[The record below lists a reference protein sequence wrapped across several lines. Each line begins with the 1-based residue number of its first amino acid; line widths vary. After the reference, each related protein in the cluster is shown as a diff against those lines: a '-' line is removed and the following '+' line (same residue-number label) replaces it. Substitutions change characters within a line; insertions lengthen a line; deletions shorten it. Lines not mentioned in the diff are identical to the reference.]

1 MKFQYQGFDASGKP
15 VAGLTD
21 AGDANDAVEVLRR
34 QGLFVTDV
42 APAGKG
48 VPAGAGDAGAKPA
61 RSGRRRKL
69 GKGKKLRNLAMFTRQ
84 LSVLVTSGTPLVDAL
99 GALERQATEPA
110 WKDVVG
116 SVRARVEEG
125 ATLADAMGEHPD
137 VFDAICRSLIAAGES
152 GGSFDKMLDR
162 LALMTRK
169 QLHVRSAVIG
179 AMIYPCLLVVIA
191 VNVLATMLL
200 FVLPRFTGL
209 FQTLNVALPPTT
221 KMLVTASELLRA
233 YWWAVPV
240 VLVGGFFGGKF
251 WLATPSG
258 RKAFDAVALKL
269 PMTGHIVRSF
279 STARIMRVLG
289 VLLNGK
295 VPLLDALGLTR
306 QTVGNCYFVAL
317 VGRAEEAVTRGSTI
331 SSVFAESN
339 LVSPS
344 LVEAVRSG
352 EQSGQLG
359 PLLLN
364 LSDFLDEENEVVIKS
379 LTSIL
384 EPMIMIVLGVLVGF
398 VAISMFL
405 PLFDLTSMAQQQ

>member
-15 VAGLTD
+15 VTGSTE
-21 AGDANDAVEVLRR
+21 AGDANDAIEGLRR

-42 APAGKG
+42 TAAGKG
-48 VPAGAGDAGAKPA
+48 VAAEASAKPA
-61 RSGRRRKL
+61 RTGRRRKL

-99 GALERQATEPA
+99 GALERQAKETA
-110 WKDVVG
+110 WKEIVR

-125 ATLADAMGEHPD
+125 ATLAEAMGDYPD

-152 GGSFDKMLDR
+152 GGSFDEMLDR

-209 FQTLNVALPPTT
+209 FQTLNVPLPPTT
-221 KMLVTASELLRA
+221 KMLMTASELLRA
-233 YWWAVPV
+233 YWWALPA
-240 VLVGGFFGGKF
+240 VLGGGFFGGKF
-251 WLATPSG
+251 WLATPTG
-258 RKAFDAVALKL
+258 RKVFDAVALKL

-279 STARIMRVLG
+279 SIARIMRVLG

-306 QTVGNCYFVAL
+306 QTVGNVYFVAL
-317 VGRAEEAVTRGSTI
+317 VARAEEAVTRGSTI
-331 SSVFAESN
+331 SSVFAEGN

-352 EQSGQLG
+352 EQSGQLA

-364 LSDFLDEENEVVIKS
+364 LSDFLDEENEVVVKS